1 RHQAAPPRCL
11 WINSSSRALGQGVTL
26 CEQEDAARGM
36 LWLARGLEITPD
48 EDADLQ
54 QVLRINLAGWRR
66 QVHPLRAA
74 FSFQGQEVVE
84 VVAFSRDGGIVLT
97 GSKRGPAHLWE
108 PATGKPVGQPL
119 RHRGQIF
126 GAAFSPDGQ
135 VVVTCSRDN
144 PAQLWEVTTGEPLGE
159 PMR

>member
-1 RHQAAPPRCL
+1 EPLPARHTIAPTLPKTSEKPCARRLWGACDFLPVRGEYRAFPEVLRPLTRPRRAGPGVPSCPPSRKPPRHQAAPPRCL

-74 FSFQGQEVVE
+74 FSFQGQE
-84 VVAFSRDGGIVLT
+84 
-97 GSKRGPAHLWE
+97 
-108 PATGKPVGQPL
+108 
-119 RHRGQIF
+119 
-126 GAAFSPDGQ
+126 
-135 VVVTCSRDN
+135 
-144 PAQLWEVTTGEPLGE
+144 
-159 PMR
+159 